1 MAKILIVDDEPRI
14 RELIRENLQYSGYT
28 CEEAGDGSAA
38 LSLLTGGGYD
48 LVILD
53 LMMPFMDG
61 MTCLREM
68 RTRRINTPVIILTAR
83 GEEYDK
89 LAGLEGGADDY
100 VVKPFSPR
108 ELVARVKAVLNR
120 TMPRTEASDS
130 TMTFGELSI
139 DTASHTVKVS
149 GEEVS
154 LTPKEFDLLV
164 FLASNKGIAL
174 SREKIL
180 QKVWNYDYFGE
191 DRTVDTH
198 VKMLRGHLGKCRGY
212 IATVWGIGYKFDP
225 DAARYAEALL
235 FMRQTSKTRRT
246 IGIRGQ
252 LMGFLCF
259 ICLLLVG
266 LFWFLS
272 TQLLEPLYTTHIQKQ
287 LTEQAEAIVARMD
300 EAIGKGETLSYW
312 AFGSR
317 LYVNNTFFNALRDD
331 IFELGGMSS
340 FCIDISDT
348 TLRQIFKVDNLSY
361 CNLHR
366 TRPTDTA
373 DEQTA
378 YTTAR
383 AMRQLCRES
392 GGTVVRKI
400 NPPTPS
406 GSVQLM
412 VGRMTSDGNYTVLVT
427 TSLMHVAEAGKV
439 LSTVL
444 PLAAALIFAFSMSAA
459 WLFSEWFTKPLRAL
473 SGAARQVAQGNYA
486 VHVDSVRNDELG
498 DLAQEFNHMAKE
510 VQHASQMQRDL
521 LANVSHDLRTPL
533 TLIKGY
539 AETVRDL
546 TGDDKKHRD
555 EQMNIIVDE
564 TDRLTA
570 LVSSVMELS
579 KVTSGALKC
588 EKVHF
593 DMGQLCD
600 EVSERYDAVCAQNGW
615 QLKLEIPDEELPVY
629 ADPDMMQR
637 ALHNLLGNAMH
648 HIGED
653 GIFVLRALRCPEGVR
668 VEVEDHGPGIS
679 AEDLPY
685 IFDRYYRSRSD
696 AGKQGTGLGLSIT
709 KAIFQ
714 QHGFRFGVHSTVG
727 KGTVFWFIMTDTEDA
742 AAQ

>member
-1 MAKILIVDDEPRI
+1 
-14 RELIRENLQYSGYT
+14 
-28 CEEAGDGSAA
+28 
-38 LSLLTGGGYD
+38 
-48 LVILD
+48 
-53 LMMPFMDG
+53 
-61 MTCLREM
+61 M
-68 RTRRINTPVIILTAR
+68 R
-83 GEEYDK
+83 
-89 LAGLEGGADDY
+89 
-100 VVKPFSPR
+100 
-108 ELVARVKAVLNR
+108 
-120 TMPRTEASDS
+120 
-130 TMTFGELSI
+130 
-139 DTASHTVKVS
+139 HTSK
-149 GEEVS
+149 
-154 LTPKEFDLLV
+154 
-164 FLASNKGIAL
+164 
-174 SREKIL
+174 R
-180 QKVWNYDYFGE
+180 
-191 DRTVDTH
+191 
-198 VKMLRGHLGKCRGY
+198 
-212 IATVWGIGYKFDP
+212 
-225 DAARYAEALL
+225 
-235 FMRQTSKTRRT
+235 KTRRT

-252 LMGFLCF
+252 LLWFLCF
-259 ICLLLVG
+259 ICLLLLL

-272 TQLLEPLYTTHIQKQ
+272 TRLLEPLYTTHIQKQ
-287 LTEQAEAIVARMD
+287 LTAQADAIVERLD
-300 EAIGKGETLSYW
+300 KAIAGGETLSYW
-312 AFGSR
+312 GFGSQ
-317 LYVNNTFFNALRDD
+317 LYVNTTFFNELGSE
-331 IFELGGMSS
+331 IFENSGMSS
-340 FCIDISDT
+340 FCVDISDT
-348 TLRQIFKVDNLSY
+348 TLRQIFKIENLSY

-366 TRPTDTA
+366 TKPTDTGG
-373 DEQTA
+373 EMLS
-378 YTTAR
+378 YSTAR
-383 AMRQLCRES
+383 AMRQLCRETGS
-392 GGTVVRKI
+392 CVRKI

>member
-1 MAKILIVDDEPRI
+1 
-14 RELIRENLQYSGYT
+14 
-28 CEEAGDGSAA
+28 
-38 LSLLTGGGYD
+38 
-48 LVILD
+48 
-53 LMMPFMDG
+53 
-61 MTCLREM
+61 
-68 RTRRINTPVIILTAR
+68 
-83 GEEYDK
+83 
-89 LAGLEGGADDY
+89 
-100 VVKPFSPR
+100 
-108 ELVARVKAVLNR
+108 
-120 TMPRTEASDS
+120 
-130 TMTFGELSI
+130 
-139 DTASHTVKVS
+139 
-149 GEEVS
+149 
-154 LTPKEFDLLV
+154 
-164 FLASNKGIAL
+164 
-174 SREKIL
+174 
-180 QKVWNYDYFGE
+180 
-191 DRTVDTH
+191 
-198 VKMLRGHLGKCRGY
+198 
-212 IATVWGIGYKFDP
+212 
-225 DAARYAEALL
+225 
-235 FMRQTSKTRRT
+235 MRQTSKTRRT

-317 LYVNNTFFNALRDD
+317 LYVNNTFFTSLRDD
-331 IFELGGMSS
+331 IFETGGMSS

-366 TRPTDTA
+366 TRPTDSS
-373 DEQTA
+373 DEKAA

-392 GGTVVRKI
+392 GGAVVRKI
-400 NPPTPS
+400 NPPSPS

-412 VGRMTSDGNYTVLVT
+412 VGRMTADGNYTVLVT

-615 QLKLEIPDEELPVY
+615 QLKLELPDEELPVC

-727 KGTVFWFIMTDTEDA
+727 RGTVFWFIMTDAEETSV
-742 AAQ
+742 

>member
-1 MAKILIVDDEPRI
+1 
-14 RELIRENLQYSGYT
+14 
-28 CEEAGDGSAA
+28 
-38 LSLLTGGGYD
+38 
-48 LVILD
+48 
-53 LMMPFMDG
+53 
-61 MTCLREM
+61 
-68 RTRRINTPVIILTAR
+68 
-83 GEEYDK
+83 
-89 LAGLEGGADDY
+89 
-100 VVKPFSPR
+100 
-108 ELVARVKAVLNR
+108 
-120 TMPRTEASDS
+120 
-130 TMTFGELSI
+130 
-139 DTASHTVKVS
+139 
-149 GEEVS
+149 
-154 LTPKEFDLLV
+154 
-164 FLASNKGIAL
+164 
-174 SREKIL
+174 
-180 QKVWNYDYFGE
+180 
-191 DRTVDTH
+191 
-198 VKMLRGHLGKCRGY
+198 
-212 IATVWGIGYKFDP
+212 
-225 DAARYAEALL
+225 
-235 FMRQTSKTRRT
+235 MRQTSKTRRT

-317 LYVNNTFFNALRDD
+317 LYVNNTFFNALQDD

-615 QLKLEIPDEELPVY
+615 QLKLEIPDEELPVC

-714 QHGFRFGVHSTVG
+714 QHGFRFGGEPAAPEPEHRGSAGGRTARRQRG
-727 KGTVFWFIMTDTEDA
+727 KPAHGRCRVRIGIGFGNPGVKHRAGVSGGADHPRFGLGA
-742 AAQ
+742 AGADRVEQSEPQGLALPSMRQCGGRRPCHRGPQLQVPFRAAEQPFGRRRGAFHFTGRR

>member
-1 MAKILIVDDEPRI
+1 
-14 RELIRENLQYSGYT
+14 
-28 CEEAGDGSAA
+28 
-38 LSLLTGGGYD
+38 
-48 LVILD
+48 
-53 LMMPFMDG
+53 
-61 MTCLREM
+61 
-68 RTRRINTPVIILTAR
+68 
-83 GEEYDK
+83 
-89 LAGLEGGADDY
+89 
-100 VVKPFSPR
+100 
-108 ELVARVKAVLNR
+108 
-120 TMPRTEASDS
+120 
-130 TMTFGELSI
+130 
-139 DTASHTVKVS
+139 
-149 GEEVS
+149 
-154 LTPKEFDLLV
+154 
-164 FLASNKGIAL
+164 
-174 SREKIL
+174 
-180 QKVWNYDYFGE
+180 
-191 DRTVDTH
+191 
-198 VKMLRGHLGKCRGY
+198 
-212 IATVWGIGYKFDP
+212 
-225 DAARYAEALL
+225 
-235 FMRQTSKTRRT
+235 MRQTSKTRRT

-444 PLAAALIFAFSMSAA
+444 PLAAASFSPSRCRRHGCSASGSQS
-459 WLFSEWFTKPLRAL
+459 LCGLSPGLRGRWHRQL
-473 SGAARQVAQGNYA
+473 RRPCGLGAERRAGRPG
-486 VHVDSVRNDELG
+486 
-498 DLAQEFNHMAKE
+498 QEFNHMAKE

-533 TLIKGY
+533 TLIK
-539 AETVRDL
+539 AMPR
-546 TGDDKKHRD
+546 R
-555 EQMNIIVDE
+555 
-564 TDRLTA
+564 
-570 LVSSVMELS
+570 
-579 KVTSGALKC
+579 
-588 EKVHF
+588 
-593 DMGQLCD
+593 
-600 EVSERYDAVCAQNGW
+600 CA
-615 QLKLEIPDEELPVY
+615 I
-629 ADPDMMQR
+629 
-637 ALHNLLGNAMH
+637 
-648 HIGED
+648 
-653 GIFVLRALRCPEGVR
+653 
-668 VEVEDHGPGIS
+668 
-679 AEDLPY
+679 
-685 IFDRYYRSRSD
+685 
-696 AGKQGTGLGLSIT
+696 
-709 KAIFQ
+709 
-714 QHGFRFGVHSTVG
+714 
-727 KGTVFWFIMTDTEDA
+727 
-742 AAQ
+742 